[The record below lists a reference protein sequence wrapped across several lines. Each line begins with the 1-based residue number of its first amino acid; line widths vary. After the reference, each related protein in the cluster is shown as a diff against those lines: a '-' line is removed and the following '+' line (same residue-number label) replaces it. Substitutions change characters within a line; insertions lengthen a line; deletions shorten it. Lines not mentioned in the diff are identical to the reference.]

1 MVPVKPMLDNHE
13 GFVSDQKRK
22 SKHSNSGLAIVRVAE
37 EGLQDVCRGWVE
49 ASELQSNDPRE
60 MDSK

>member
-13 GFVSDQKRK
+13 GFVSDKKRK
-22 SKHSNSGLAIVRVAE
+22 SKQPNSDLASVRVAE
-37 EGLQDVCRGWVE
+37 EGLQDVSRGWVE

-60 MDSK
+60 TDSK